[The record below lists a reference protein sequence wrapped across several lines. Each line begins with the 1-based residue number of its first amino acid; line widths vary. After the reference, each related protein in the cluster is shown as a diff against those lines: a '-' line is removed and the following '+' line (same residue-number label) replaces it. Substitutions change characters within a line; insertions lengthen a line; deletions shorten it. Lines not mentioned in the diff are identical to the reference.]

1 MRYAAPGA
9 AVMDS
14 GSASGANSSSFK
26 RSSFSSMCATVNFVG
41 VGRATTVMATL
52 TFTRSDLP
60 PIVSVLSLVSVWVML
75 PPSEPD
81 MPMLLPRVK

>member
-1 MRYAAPGA
+1 
-9 AVMDS
+9 
-14 GSASGANSSSFK
+14 
-26 RSSFSSMCATVNFVG
+26 MCATVNFVG
-41 VGRATTVMATL
+41 VARATTVMATL

-75 PPSEPD
+75 APSAPD

>member
-1 MRYAAPGA
+1 
-9 AVMDS
+9 
-14 GSASGANSSSFK
+14 
-26 RSSFSSMCATVNFVG
+26 MCATVNFVG
-41 VGRATTVMATL
+41 VARAATVMATL